1 MSVTIKDLQAYKREG
16 RRFAMLTAYDFTTAR
31 ILDEAG
37 VPVILVG
44 DSLAMTMLGHPDTL
58 AVTVDEMLH
67 HTRAV
72 RRGVTNALVVGD
84 MPFMSYHASAEDAIG
99 NAGRFLKE
107 GGANAVK
114 LEGGGRVIEIT
125 RRLTEMGIPV
135 MGHLGLTPQFVNQ
148 FGGFKVQGKSDEA
161 AERIEQDALALQHA
175 GAFSLV
181 LEGIPADLGRR
192 VTSVLQ
198 IPTIGIG
205 AGVGCDA
212 QVLVIQD
219 MLGLSGEKVPKF
231 VKRFA
236 DLRGEITR
244 AVGDF
249 VAEVEAGSFPDPEHS
264 YGMGMAPAAEAV
276 GEGAI
281 YGAAR
286 ALPVTPTKAAPG
298 RTAKPTVVRP
308 RPRVVQ

>member
-1 MSVTIKDLQAYKREG
+1 MSVTVKDLQAYKREG

-44 DSLAMTMLGHPDTL
+44 DSLGMTMLGYPDTL
-58 AVTVDEMLH
+58 AVTVEEMLH

-72 RRGVTNALVVGD
+72 RRGVANALVVGD
-84 MPFMSYHASAEDAIG
+84 MPFMSYHASIEDAIR
-99 NAGRFLKE
+99 NAGRFLKD

-114 LEGGGRVIEIT
+114 LEGAGRVVEMT
-125 RRLTEMGIPV
+125 QRLTDMGIPV
-135 MGHLGLTPQFVNQ
+135 MAHLGLTPQFVNQ

-161 AERIEQDALALQHA
+161 AERIERDALALQEA

-192 VTSVLQ
+192 ITSVMQ

-205 AGVGCDA
+205 AGIGCDA

-244 AVGDF
+244 AVGEYIE
-249 VAEVEAGSFPDPEHS
+249 EVEAGNFPGPEHS
-264 YGMGMAPAAEAV
+264 YGMGAAAATEAV

-286 ALPVTPTKAAPG
+286 MAPA
-298 RTAKPTVVRP
+298 AKPVKVVRAA
-308 RPRVVQ
+308 R

>member
-44 DSLAMTMLGHPDTL
+44 DSLGNTMLGYDTTL
-58 AVTVDEMLH
+58 PVTMEEMLH

-72 RRGVTNALVVGD
+72 RRGLKNALLVGD
-84 MPFMSYHASAEDAIG
+84 MPFMSYHASAEDAIR
-99 NAGRFLKE
+99 NAGRFLQD

-114 LEGGGRVIEIT
+114 LEGAGRVVELT
-125 RRLTEMGIPV
+125 ERLTAMGIPV
-135 MGHLGLTPQFVNQ
+135 MAHLGLTPQFVNQ
-148 FGGFKVQGKSDEA
+148 MGGFKVQGRSDEA
-161 AERIEQDALALQHA
+161 AERIQRDALALQEA
-175 GAFSLV
+175 GAFSMV
-181 LEGIPADLGRR
+181 LEGIPASLGGLISRR
-192 VTSVLQ
+192 LD

-205 AGVGCDA
+205 AGPDTDA

-219 MLGLSGEKVPKF
+219 MLGLSGERVPKF

-236 DLRGEITR
+236 DLRGAMTT

-249 VAEVEAGSFPDPEHS
+249 MAEVEGGTFPGPEHS
-264 YGMGMAPAAEAV
+264 YGTGAAPSPAPAEA
-276 GEGAI
+276 AI
-281 YGAAR
+281 YGAAD
-286 ALPVTPTKAAPG
+286 KG
-298 RTAKPTVVRP
+298 
-308 RPRVVQ
+308 